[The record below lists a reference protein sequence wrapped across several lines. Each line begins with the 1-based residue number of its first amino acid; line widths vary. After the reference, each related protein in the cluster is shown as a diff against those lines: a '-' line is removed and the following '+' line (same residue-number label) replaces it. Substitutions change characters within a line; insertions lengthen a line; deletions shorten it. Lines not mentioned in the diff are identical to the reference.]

1 MLVTISNNKLTKIV
15 DYVNVGDRYVIY
27 YWYITGIPLF
37 IIESI
42 KWEKYVVNT

>member
-27 YWYITGIPLF
+27 Y
-37 IIESI
+37 
-42 KWEKYVVNT
+42 